1 MESPGHN
8 LFCSKQSMQYLWPTC
23 RGEIFFVNVDF
34 DVLGHPREKKGI
46 PSTSGGTNTAIN
58 FFTSLC
64 YLSCLHLTL
73 FIFNSCLTRHE
84 VK

>member
-34 DVLGHPREKKGI
+34 DVLGHPREKKRD
-46 PSTSGGTNTAIN
+46 PQHFWRNKYCN
-58 FFTSLC
+58 KFFYFSL
-64 YLSCLHLTL
+64 LLVL
-73 FIFNSCLTRHE
+73 FAFDFYYFFE
-84 VK
+84 